1 LLSAKQIAP
10 GQNGRLEIIIET
22 GSMAGA
28 IEKSVK
34 LKTNDPENPVVGLSI
49 KAVIEPEIR
58 VSEPTIFFGRAPQ
71 GKQITKEIEIS
82 FAPGKS
88 LKILSARSEDP
99 KVAVRIEPAPS
110 TYRLVAIQKA
120 DSKPGYHFGK
130 IIIKT
135 NSRYNREITIYES
148 GEVTAPGR

>member
-10 GQNGRLEIIIET
+10 GKNGRLEIVIET

-28 IEKSVK
+28 IEKLVNV
-34 LKTNDPENPVVGLSI
+34 KTNDPENPVVGLSI
-49 KAVIEPEIR
+49 KAVIELEINI
-58 VSEPTIFFGRAPQ
+58 SEPTIFFGRAPQ

-88 LKILSARSEDP
+88 LKILSARSEDA
-99 KVAVRIEPAPS
+99 KVAVRIEPALPK
-110 TYRLVAIQKA
+110 YKLVAVQKA
-120 DSKPGYHFGK
+120 DAKPGYHFGK

-135 NSRYNREITIYES
+135 NSRYNPEIAIYES
-148 GEVTAPGR
+148 GEVTVPGR